1 MSALIQLKMTHRA
14 AHESMTTGRRYG
26 GTDAAAAG
34 IVDGAVAEEEVLSI
48 AIEKARALAS
58 KDGLTLGTIKR
69 NMYTRA
75 HKLLLDVNPQGLEVL
90 IS

>member
-1 MSALIQLKMTHRA
+1 MPSLDRDGAPGMSALIQSKITH
-14 AHESMTTGRRYG
+14 
-26 GTDAAAAG
+26 
-34 IVDGAVAEEEVLSI
+34 SI